1 MKNYFATNLK
11 HLRTINKDTQQSL
24 TDKITEITKGFDKDK
39 IVKIQKL
46 LNSDFLYIY
55 HSLNNKE
62 KRKFWI
68 EIYDNLGIEALY
80 IDKNRNFVL
89 K

>member
-24 TDKITEITKGFDKDK
+24 TDKINASTIN
-39 IVKIQKL
+39 V
-46 LNSDFLYIY
+46 
-55 HSLNNKE
+55 
-62 KRKFWI
+62 WI